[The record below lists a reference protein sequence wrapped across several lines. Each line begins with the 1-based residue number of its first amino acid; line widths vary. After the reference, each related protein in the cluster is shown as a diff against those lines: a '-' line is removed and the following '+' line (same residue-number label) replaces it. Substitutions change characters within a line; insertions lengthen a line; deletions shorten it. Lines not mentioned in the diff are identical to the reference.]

1 MSVGPSALGVGSAP
15 SLEIVNELDYKNR
28 MKRTVAI
35 VVALAVIGVSAEMLS
50 AQGGTAKPAA
60 PGAPAKGAAPA
71 AQTTPRRSPGGGP
84 IIVFETM
91 KGSFEV
97 ETYPNEAPKTVEHIL
112 ALVKRNFY
120 NGLRI
125 HRYEPGFVI
134 QWGDPQTRDMTKKQS
149 WGTGGSGKAIGVSE
163 VSPKRTHQTGAVAA
177 AYAGDPRMADSQIYV
192 VLSPQPQLNRTF
204 TVWGQVISGMDVV
217 TQLRVPDVIRRATI
231 KAAAK

>member
-1 MSVGPSALGVGSAP
+1 MCVAPSVRVVGIAP
-15 SLEIVNELDYKNR
+15 SLEIVKKLDYKMR
-28 MKRTVAI
+28 MKRAI
-35 VVALAVIGVSAEMLS
+35 VIVAAFAVLGGSAEVLS

-60 PGAPAKGAAPA
+60 PGAPAKEAAPA
-71 AQTTPRRSPGGGP
+71 AQATPRRSPGAGAV
-84 IIVFETM
+84 IVFETM

-120 NGLRI
+120 NGLRV
-125 HRYEPGFVI
+125 HRYEPGFVV
-134 QWGDPQTRDMTKKQS
+134 QWGDPQTRDMTKREF
-149 WGTGGSGKAIGVSE
+149 WGTDGSGKAIGVSE
-163 VSPKRTHQTGAVAA
+163 VSPKRPHQTGAVAA
-177 AYAGDPRMADSQIYV
+177 AYAKDPRNADSQIYV

>member
-1 MSVGPSALGVGSAP
+1 
-15 SLEIVNELDYKNR
+15 
-28 MKRTVAI
+28 MKRAIAI
-35 VVALAVIGVSAEMLS
+35 VAALAVIGVSAEMLS

-71 AQTTPRRSPGGGP
+71 APAAPRRSPGAGP

-125 HRYEPGFVI
+125 HRFEPGFVI
-134 QWGDPQTRDMTKKQS
+134 QWGDPQTRDMTKKES

>member
-1 MSVGPSALGVGSAP
+1 M
-15 SLEIVNELDYKNR
+15 R
-28 MKRTVAI
+28 MKRAISI
-35 VVALAVIGVSAEMLS
+35 VVAVAVVGVSAEILS
-50 AQGGTAKPAA
+50 AQAGTAKP
-60 PGAPAKGAAPA
+60 PAKGAAPA
-71 AQTTPRRSPGGGP
+71 AAPAVPRRSPGAGP

-125 HRYEPGFVI
+125 HRYEPGFVV
-134 QWGDPQTRDMTKKQS
+134 QWGDPQTRDMTKKDS

-163 VSPKRTHQTGAVAA
+163 VSPKRTHVTGAVGA

-192 VLSPQPQLNRTF
+192 VVSPQPQLNRTF
-204 TVWGQVISGMDVV
+204 TVWGHVISGMEVI

-231 KAAAK
+231 KAPAK